1 MDIEV
6 LNDLYSRAKSLGYTK
21 SRNDFSVLIT
31 QDPKV
36 FIDNYQY
43 IKSQGY
49 TKSQDDFKE
58 LIGID
63 VKKKDIS
70 KPVGDGKVITDS
82 TTEQVQAQDILS
94 ALQPGKP
101 EDTPIPLR
109 PEEEVA
115 IEEAPM
121 QPIGFDPKTGV
132 PLSGPVDTQFEF
144 DETQEVPIKE
154 KEFEYVDDE
163 IKEQIKKRLIKTPGL
178 ESFKDQDVEVLES
191 KFPNLYYEALDVV
204 TSESK
209 AIEAYEDLSDD
220 IKKQIEPAV
229 VKQGDKVIGIDFSVL
244 SKNNIE
250 SLIKE
255 AKNQESV
262 KDILDNYIS
271 EEKIAYKAAGIKG
284 NELVEE
290 IKDIDKQIEYVKSR
304 GFGLEEIDKLIV
316 ESNKKKAQYQG
327 LYNYSAE
334 QSVLLN
340 SAEIAKQNVE
350 MNPLKSGAASALET
364 VLTLGVQS
372 LPVMGSTLLNVGV
385 TAGLPVAAQSS
396 VRVFSSEKEKEW
408 MEWSLEKKKEIEEFI
423 PTDFDD
429 TKANF
434 VGNVVG
440 QIGFVVGSSVLG
452 GTPLAIAAG
461 YTMSAG
467 EMYEEAVNNGLS
479 HDDAM
484 NLSIAYGTIS
494 APLEILGARKGIEAL
509 AGKNLRKKVIDEILK
524 KGAKGFTKEVA
535 EEAVKVSLTP
545 VLKATAFEAGEE
557 GLQEGAQY
565 LISKG
570 LAETYNALKD
580 EDKDE
585 FIKTKLMSFDFA
597 KELVTNVVL
606 GAAGGAIGGAS
617 LNLLGG
623 NVFVGSNYKAMED
636 MFLDSK
642 QMAKVNDQL
651 TAYRKNGTIK
661 TDEELQ
667 AAKEQVGIVQSAAS
681 EVFNATKTR
690 PDKVGSAQQKRL
702 FELTAERLSIQ
713 KEIEGVST
721 PSLVAD
727 RKQRIEELDQ
737 EISDVITG
745 KITTEEIL
753 DRDKV
758 KTEVTEEELVDDFV
772 VSEEE
777 YKNFVDNGE
786 VSEETINKIAD
797 IVQQGKKISDK
808 KTLAIYND
816 KVSEINKI
824 LSGRQDSKIAKE
836 NKRVDEIF
844 AEEDFDVS
852 EKLSDNLARNK
863 SPEFQI
869 GEKENKIINLA
880 TKAAKAIQ
888 RVAPNVR
895 VVLHDTTEE
904 YNEFGRK
911 GTKGSYNPQ
920 TKIIHIDLSEATNTT
935 VAHETFHSILFN
947 TIGTEKDIEAATND
961 MYESVKRALATSPIM
976 KRKIRKFSEKY
987 GDDLKSEEALSE
999 LFGMLSTDY
1008 KQLSAPVKVKIKQFI
1023 NKVAAKF
1030 GLGDIFQLSEQD
1042 LSDLETIDLLN
1053 TMSARVKEGKTI
1065 LKKEA
1070 KPLTDKKVKDKK
1082 PDTSNENPAIRE
1094 QKGLINI
1101 TEKDVIKF
1109 KKADITEKR
1118 TIQAINQIGLSQVK
1132 FKREEILKKISEE
1145 FEKLMKNSDD
1155 YLISVDGPAITASI
1169 QNEIDNAAEQGY
1181 SLEYLENLTGALE
1194 EGSPQRKQYFDTFV
1208 NTQRSSIE
1216 QWKNY
1221 LSQSDYDPAF
1231 KYLIL
1236 DAVLTNNY
1244 DYKLNK
1250 YQKRTKSTIRG
1261 FTPFDAGSLAEVYA
1275 SDSKELL
1282 KDYVVSQVNNAK
1294 NIAEKQLMVTTNE
1307 GKWLKFEGGP
1317 NANNIEA
1324 SANALSQ
1331 LVQDTYW
1338 CTKTNASSQLRAG
1351 DFYVY
1356 VTDDAGGNPIP
1367 RIAVRMEGDRVGEV
1381 RGNAS
1386 AAQDLEAD
1394 MLPVAEKF
1402 LVDNIPND
1410 SGKRWLE
1417 SINYNKKVKNFTEK
1431 INKQKMKI
1439 DFVYEYG
1446 EILLE
1451 EKKFRVDYDE
1461 NGLVSLMK
1469 EDFNQILSE
1478 SDLFKN
1484 KEVVSDEEQMNENTK
1499 VLLGGFLGTVE
1510 IPNSLKIIIGDFRQ
1524 IKSYEAEGAGMGVI
1538 SGLSPI
1544 VEAKSLKNITTITG
1558 DIGSNRITDLG
1569 KLETVGGE
1577 FFLQFSEATSLGNLK
1592 TVGGSVK
1599 LQSSQ
1604 VKDLGKLETVG
1615 GDIDLRGSQVTDLG
1629 NLKSV
1634 GRNLNMRNLANV
1646 RYKTIT
1652 SLGNLETVGGDL
1664 ELARSQVMDLG
1675 NLKSVGGNVFLD
1687 GSQVKNL
1694 GNLETVGNSISLG
1707 SEATSLGKLKS
1718 VGRDVY
1724 LSASQ
1729 VTSLG
1734 NLETVGGDIDLENS
1748 QVKDLG
1754 NLETVGGDIDL
1765 RRSQATSL
1773 GKLKFV
1779 GGELSLQSSQVKD
1792 LGKLETVGGDIYLE
1806 GSQVTDLG
1814 KLKSVGGDIKGNN
1827 ELAKQFKD
1835 ESSVLRIREQKADVS
1850 KIKEARSKLSK
1861 AKKNLKRKL
1870 GAAVDAGPL
1879 LNRLLAVNPTIVPES
1894 VYDKY
1899 LEILDMLSENAEE
1912 LKLDKAQE
1920 VSTKTEE
1927 ILNKIEDESAKE
1939 PEKEKGKKKE
1949 YKREKNKLIKDIKK
1963 AASVRNPKF
1972 ALNEES
1978 VFAKYLKKLAK
1989 SKAVEELSIN
1999 ELKTLSRVLDNIN
2012 NGWLSHT
2019 AWKYA
2024 TKLQGITNSNVA
2036 TDAIA
2041 KAKLG
2046 FVTNAYNN
2054 FKRFIRFTEKGTVQ
2068 KALESIPK
2076 YYIDQALSVGQS
2088 TDIFDSVL
2096 RGIAEAEQIYNF
2108 DLRAINKRITAV
2120 ENAVLKSLK
2129 YDGNKAIES
2138 SVKQMIYLL
2147 NLEYKSNE
2155 GNTQV
2160 NPVIDFI
2167 NETIANKKTDK
2178 VEKERLNKIKKEYF
2192 DGKKLK
2198 EKKLYDSFNKA
2209 EKESIKEIQK
2219 INAELG
2225 SKALYTAG
2233 VVRGDR
2239 IDLLNNYVHHVV
2251 IDEKFDGSEV
2261 KNVESQ
2267 IKDFVDSRKP
2277 TTKAKSLIQR
2287 TGKVTPLNFDI
2298 YNSASRGA
2306 KYTLMDFYLTEPIT
2320 TVRET
2325 LKRTEE
2331 KLKEKGIYDEKS
2343 DIFEGIEALLEQ
2355 DIETTLTNNI
2365 ASSALIERVVGEISK
2380 VAYQRILLNTKRLA
2394 QELLGNISYIVLKG
2408 RKAFKEG
2415 IKYFDVMSSETGPEV
2430 MRVVGSLQ
2438 LNRTY
2443 QDADIN
2449 SRFVEKY
2456 NNELSG
2462 IRGKK
2467 SRSKVVNT
2475 AAKIHT
2481 ATTKKL
2487 KNFNDKTASVLMSA
2501 PDQIMNRP
2509 LWFGTFALEFK
2520 KESGVDV
2527 DFERI
2532 AGKSEAYLEKHAEA
2546 IEKAKKKADDVSIEA
2561 AASEGLFTGI
2571 SKGKDWKTE
2580 KNALKG
2586 SAKFLFY
2593 NFNNF
2598 MNKFLVYEYTSFA
2611 KGWRALMNNG
2621 TLSQAEGGFLM
2632 AAVTSRMYMYSL
2644 LANTG
2649 MTGLIGLLANLLGIT
2664 DEPEEDDEDIRYGAA
2679 RAGVQTLVNLSQ
2691 RNFGN
2696 ATRSLLNWGV
2706 EYANENYLDA
2716 LREGDY
2722 NQYKNSIVYNVKPY
2736 RDNWIVPFAGPF
2748 SPVIKTATLASDA
2761 YFPDY
2766 EVTRKD
2772 AIERR
2777 NKEKYLRVPL
2787 EILAATGYL
2796 PMSNE
2801 IIKEVNADIYK
2812 DLIKGKKG
2820 GVNSSM
2826 FDNNL
2831 FNKSLFK
2838 K

>member
-6 LNDLYSRAKSLGYTK
+6 LNDLYSRARNLGYSK
-21 SRNDFSVLIT
+21 SRESFRVLVSE
-31 QDPKV
+31 DADV
-36 FIDNYQY
+36 FNDNYEY

-49 TKSQDDFKE
+49 TKGQDSFRE
-58 LIGID
+58 LLGID

-109 PEEEVA
+109 PEEEVVV
-115 IEEAPM
+115 EEPET
-121 QPIGFDPKTGV
+121 QLREFDPKTFIAPKEPLIQDAYPGLSESEFEFKEKVSKKYEERIKKADELGLISYDKATELEETFPNIYKDIFEDVQSDKKFISNYEKLPEDVKKIIEPALIKENEELVGLDYGLIPKEDIKKIISSYEDEKFYENTFNNSVEALAAKLSNKQKIDFDLKKRQGYFLLEDLKNTQQAIDDLSKKTIKGV
-132 PLSGPVDTQFEF
+132 GPLEEGYDIKDPLMQKESELLKESYNETVKELNKIKENLNEESILINSLDLISENTKLSGPIT
-144 DETQEVPIKE
+144 TA
-154 KEFEYVDDE
+154 
-163 IKEQIKKRLIKTPGL
+163 
-178 ESFKDQDVEVLES
+178 S
-191 KFPNLYYEALDVV
+191 KALNTAIAYLASSPFNLF
-204 TSESK
+204 SESEIVGFGDHLAVYNWKQENPFVAPEGVEKGSPEYNK
-209 AIEAYEDLSDD
+209 AFTEYNLRALREAPN
-220 IKKQIEPAV
+220 KP
-229 VKQGDKVIGIDFSVL
+229 
-244 SKNNIE
+244 
-250 SLIKE
+250 
-255 AKNQESV
+255 
-262 KDILDNYIS
+262 S
-271 EEKIAYKAAGIKG
+271 EEVMKTAVDIAETIRDFLPQDYRDSNFAFAGEAFG
-284 NELVEE
+284 QLGF
-290 IKDIDKQIEYVKSR
+290 QI
-304 GFGLEEIDKLIV
+304 
-316 ESNKKKAQYQG
+316 
-327 LYNYSAE
+327 
-334 QSVLLN
+334 
-340 SAEIAKQNVE
+340 
-350 MNPLKSGAASALET
+350 ASARFGGR
-364 VLTLGVQS
+364 VIPLG
-372 LPVMGSTLLNVGV
+372 G
-385 TAGLPVAAQSS
+385 AVA
-396 VRVFSSEKEKEW
+396 
-408 MEWSLEKKKEIEEFI
+408 SLE
-423 PTDFDD
+423 
-429 TKANF
+429 
-434 VGNVVG
+434 
-440 QIGFVVGSSVLG
+440 
-452 GTPLAIAAG
+452 AG
-461 YTMSAG
+461 RSMSKM
-467 EMYEEAVNNGLS
+467 EMYEDAINSGVN
-479 HDDAM
+479 HYDAM
-484 NLSIAYGTIS
+484 VLANQYANIS
-494 APLEILGARKGIEAL
+494 APLEMLPIASNIGKGISKAGLKTARKKI
-509 AGKNLRKKVIDEILK
+509 IDEILE
-524 KGAKGFTKEVA
+524 KGAKNFTKEVA
-535 EEAVKVSLTP
+535 SKEATIALKPLFKRAGVEFIEE
-545 VLKATAFEAGEE
+545 GGQE
-557 GLQEGAQY
+557 GLQYNIG
-565 LISKG
+565 LG
-570 LAETYNALKD
+570 LAKLYNENKQD
-580 EDKDE
+580 WQEE
-585 FIKTKLMSFDFA
+585 FIKEDFGSDEYW
-597 KELVTNVVL
+597 KNL
-606 GAAGGAIGGAS
+606 GLNIILGGLAGGLIGTATSIIDGD
-617 LNLLGG
+617 
-623 NVFVGSNYKAMED
+623 VIVGSNYNALEE

-642 QMAKVNDQL
+642 QMSKINDQL
-651 TAYRKNGTIK
+651 TAYKRLGIIKN
-661 TDEELQ
+661 DEDLEI
-667 AAKEQVGIVQSAAS
+667 AKEQVGIVQSAIS
-681 EVFNATKTR
+681 EVSNATKTR
-690 PDKVGSAQQKRL
+690 PEEIGAAQKRRL

-713 KEIEGVST
+713 KEIEGVNT

-786 VSEETINKIAD
+786 VTEETINKIAD

-904 YNEFGRK
+904 YNEFGTK
-911 GTKGSYNPQ
+911 GTKGVYNPQ

-1023 NKVAAKF
+1023 NKVATKF
-1030 GLGDIFQLSEQD
+1030 GLGDIIQLSEQD

-1194 EGSPQRKQYFDTFV
+1194 EGSPERKRYFDTFV

-1221 LSQSDYDPAF
+1221 LSESDYDPAF

-1317 NANNIEA
+1317 NANNIAA

-1338 CTKTNASSQLRAG
+1338 CTKTNAKSQLEGG

-1446 EILLE
+1446 EILAE

-1469 EDFNQILSE
+1469 QDFDDVLKK
-1478 SDLFKN
+1478 SDLYKN
-1484 KEVVSDEEQMNENTK
+1484 KKVVRDEADMNENTEIF
-1499 VLLGGFLGTVE
+1499 LGDFLGTVE
-1510 IPNSLKIIIGDFRQ
+1510 IPNSLKQIIGNFRQ
-1524 IKSYEAEGAGMGVI
+1524 KKSYVAGVGAMTGVI
-1538 SGLSPI
+1538 
-1544 VEAKSLKNITTITG
+1544 SLKNITTITG
-1558 DIGSNRITDLG
+1558 DIGSNNIEDLG

-1577 FFLQFSEATSLGNLK
+1577 LFLQFSQVTSLGNLK
-1592 TVGGSVK
+1592 TVGGNVK

-1604 VKDLGKLETVG
+1604 VKDLGKLERVG
-1615 GDIDLRGSQVTDLG
+1615 RDLDLRGSQVTDLG
-1629 NLKSV
+1629 KIKTIGRNFNLKSLSSV
-1634 GRNLNMRNLANV
+1634 
-1646 RYKTIT
+1646 T

-1664 ELARSQVMDLG
+1664 DLEFSQVKDLG
-1675 NLKSVGGNVFLD
+1675 NLKSVGRSVYLNE
-1687 GSQVKNL
+1687 SQVTDL

-1707 SEATSLGKLKS
+1707 LQAASLGNLKS
-1718 VGRDVY
+1718 VGGSVY
-1724 LSASQ
+1724 LRASQ
-1729 VTSLG
+1729 VASLG
-1734 NLETVGGDIDLENS
+1734 NLETVGGDIDLE
-1748 QVKDLG
+1748 G
-1754 NLETVGGDIDL
+1754 
-1765 RRSQATSL
+1765 
-1773 GKLKFV
+1773 
-1779 GGELSLQSSQVKD
+1779 SQVKD
-1792 LGKLETVGGDIYLE
+1792 LGKLKSVGGELDLR

-1814 KLKSVGGDIKGNN
+1814 KLKTVGGNVNLQGSQVKSLGDLKSVGGEFNLRASQVASLGNLETVGGDLDLRDSQVKSLGKLETVGGDLDLQDSQVTDLGELKSVGLELDLQYTQVKSLGKLKSVGTLYLGESQITSLGKLEFVGGTLDLRDSKVTDLGNLQTVGGNLDLRDSQVTSLGDLKSVGAYIKLQDSQVTSLDKLENVGGDILGDD
-1827 ELAKQFKD
+1827 ELAKQFEDSQKKPA
-1835 ESSVLRIREQKADVS
+1835 IREQKADVS

-1949 YKREKNKLIKDIKK
+1949 YKREKNRFIKDIKK

-2019 AWKYA
+2019 AWRYA

-2054 FKRFIRFTEKGTVQ
+2054 FKRFITFTQKGTVQ

-2138 SVKQMIYLL
+2138 SVK
-2147 NLEYKSNE
+2147 SC
-2155 GNTQV
+2155 
-2160 NPVIDFI
+2160 
-2167 NETIANKKTDK
+2167 
-2178 VEKERLNKIKKEYF
+2178 
-2192 DGKKLK
+2192 
-2198 EKKLYDSFNKA
+2198 
-2209 EKESIKEIQK
+2209 
-2219 INAELG
+2219 
-2225 SKALYTAG
+2225 
-2233 VVRGDR
+2233 
-2239 IDLLNNYVHHVV
+2239 H
-2251 IDEKFDGSEV
+2251 
-2261 KNVESQ
+2261 
-2267 IKDFVDSRKP
+2267 
-2277 TTKAKSLIQR
+2277 
-2287 TGKVTPLNFDI
+2287 
-2298 YNSASRGA
+2298 
-2306 KYTLMDFYLTEPIT
+2306 
-2320 TVRET
+2320 
-2325 LKRTEE
+2325 
-2331 KLKEKGIYDEKS
+2331 
-2343 DIFEGIEALLEQ
+2343 
-2355 DIETTLTNNI
+2355 
-2365 ASSALIERVVGEISK
+2365 
-2380 VAYQRILLNTKRLA
+2380 
-2394 QELLGNISYIVLKG
+2394 
-2408 RKAFKEG
+2408 
-2415 IKYFDVMSSETGPEV
+2415 
-2430 MRVVGSLQ
+2430 
-2438 LNRTY
+2438 
-2443 QDADIN
+2443 
-2449 SRFVEKY
+2449 
-2456 NNELSG
+2456 
-2462 IRGKK
+2462 
-2467 SRSKVVNT
+2467 
-2475 AAKIHT
+2475 
-2481 ATTKKL
+2481 
-2487 KNFNDKTASVLMSA
+2487 
-2501 PDQIMNRP
+2501 
-2509 LWFGTFALEFK
+2509 
-2520 KESGVDV
+2520 
-2527 DFERI
+2527 
-2532 AGKSEAYLEKHAEA
+2532 
-2546 IEKAKKKADDVSIEA
+2546 
-2561 AASEGLFTGI
+2561 
-2571 SKGKDWKTE
+2571 
-2580 KNALKG
+2580 
-2586 SAKFLFY
+2586 
-2593 NFNNF
+2593 
-2598 MNKFLVYEYTSFA
+2598 
-2611 KGWRALMNNG
+2611 
-2621 TLSQAEGGFLM
+2621 
-2632 AAVTSRMYMYSL
+2632 
-2644 LANTG
+2644 
-2649 MTGLIGLLANLLGIT
+2649 
-2664 DEPEEDDEDIRYGAA
+2664 
-2679 RAGVQTLVNLSQ
+2679 
-2691 RNFGN
+2691 
-2696 ATRSLLNWGV
+2696 
-2706 EYANENYLDA
+2706 
-2716 LREGDY
+2716 
-2722 NQYKNSIVYNVKPY
+2722 
-2736 RDNWIVPFAGPF
+2736 
-2748 SPVIKTATLASDA
+2748 
-2761 YFPDY
+2761 
-2766 EVTRKD
+2766 
-2772 AIERR
+2772 
-2777 NKEKYLRVPL
+2777 
-2787 EILAATGYL
+2787 
-2796 PMSNE
+2796 
-2801 IIKEVNADIYK
+2801 
-2812 DLIKGKKG
+2812 
-2820 GVNSSM
+2820 
-2826 FDNNL
+2826 
-2831 FNKSLFK
+2831 
-2838 K
+2838 